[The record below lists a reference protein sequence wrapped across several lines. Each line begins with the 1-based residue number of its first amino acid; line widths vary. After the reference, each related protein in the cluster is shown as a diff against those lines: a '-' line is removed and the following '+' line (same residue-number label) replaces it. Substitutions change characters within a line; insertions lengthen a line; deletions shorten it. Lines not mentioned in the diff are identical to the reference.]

1 MKIKKHSIIKP
12 PYNIKQIKLGDKKK
26 FGIKINKNLHHLF
39 SKFSG
44 DKSPLHTS
52 KKFCEK
58 NGFKDLVGYAF
69 LIDCILSKMTLKSNN
84 HLKKIYG
91 MYFPGGSEL
100 CLQHTSKFI
109 KPYYINDYLNITI
122 TVTQKNFH
130 AKLITLDVKINTRN
144 NLIFEGETLLK
155 LPLEK

>member
-69 LIDCILSKMTLKSNN
+69 LIDCILSK
-84 HLKKIYG
+84 IYG

>member
-69 LIDCILSKMTLKSNN
+69 LIDCILSK
-84 HLKKIYG
+84 IYG

-109 KPYYINDYLNITI
+109 KPYYINDDCK
-122 TVTQKNFH
+122 V
-130 AKLITLDVKINTRN
+130 KLC
-144 NLIFEGETLLK
+144 
-155 LPLEK
+155 